1 MLDNTCSASR
11 GRTGTWAVSPSRI
24 VEHHADRLSDDPAL
38 AFGEEVL
45 SYAEL
50 AERMLR
56 TAGALAGLGV
66 GRGDVV
72 GVLLYNSLDFVEI
85 MLGADYLGAVF
96 MPLNWRLAPP
106 ELGYIVGHAGASVL
120 ISERELEPLVEPVR
134 AQLKCPVVRAGAA
147 GGDGWHGLA
156 ELQAS
161 GQPAGRPE
169 PTGSDDLLRLM
180 YTSGTTARPKGVM
193 ITHGNLDAK
202 CLAHIAELGLGRD
215 DRGLI
220 AGPLYHVGALDLTF
234 TTLLYLGCYQR
245 ILRNFASVDALDAI
259 EQDRL
264 TTVWLAPAMVKLV
277 LDDESLPRRDL
288 SSMRVIVDGGEKM
301 PLPLID
307 RLLASFPGAW
317 FADAYGLT
325 ETVSGDT
332 FLNKGKE
339 RERLG
344 SVGKPVFNVDLR
356 LVKADGTDAAAGE
369 EGEILIRGPKV
380 SIGYWRDPE
389 ATARA
394 HRDGWFHTGDV
405 GVCDEDGYLYI
416 VDRLKDM
423 IVSGGENV
431 ASLEVERVLYEHSAV
446 AEAAVIGR
454 PHERWGEVPVAF
466 VVVRDDANVGSD
478 ELLAFCQERLA
489 KFKSPKAVVFL
500 EALPRN
506 PSGKVLKRELRELA
520 TEEEPA

>member
-1 MLDNTCSASR
+1 MSL
-11 GRTGTWAVSPSRI
+11 SRI
-24 VEHHADRLSDDPAL
+24 VEHHADRLPGAPAL
-38 AFGEEVL
+38 AFGDEVV
-45 SYAEL
+45 SFGEL
-50 AERMLR
+50 AERARR
-56 TAGALAGLGV
+56 TAGALAGLGLD
-66 GRGDVV
+66 GGDVV
-72 GVLLYNSLDFVEI
+72 AALLHNSLEFVEV

-106 ELGYIVGHAGASVL
+106 ELAYIVGHAGASVL
-120 ISERELEPLVEPVR
+120 VSEPELQPLTRPV
-134 AQLKCPVVRAGAA
+134 AGELKCTLVCAGA
-147 GGDGWHGLA
+147 GTDHRWHGLH
-156 ELQAS
+156 ELRDAAQPVQA
-161 GQPAGRPE
+161 PV
-169 PTGSDDLLRLM
+169 PTQDHDLLRLM

-202 CLAHIAELGLGRD
+202 CLAHIVELGLART

-245 ILRNFASVDALDAI
+245 ILRKFTSTEVLDAI
-259 EQDRL
+259 ERDRL
-264 TTVWLAPAMVKLV
+264 STVWLAPAMVKLV
-277 LDDESLPRRDL
+277 LDDESLIGRDL
-288 SSMRVIVDGGEKM
+288 TSMRVIIDGGEKM

-339 RERLG
+339 RDKLG
-344 SVGKPVFNVDLR
+344 SVGKPVFNVDVR
-356 LVKADGTDAAAGE
+356 VIRPDGTDAAAGE
-369 EGEILIRGPKV
+369 EGEIVIQGPKV
-380 SIGYWRDPE
+380 SVGYWRDPE

-405 GVCDEDGYLYI
+405 GVYDEDGYLYV

-423 IVSGGENV
+423 ILTGGENV
-431 ASLEVERVLYEHSAV
+431 ASLEVERVLYEHPAV
-446 AEAAVIGR
+446 AEAAVVGR

-466 VVVRDDANVGSD
+466 VVVCGESDLDAD
-478 ELLAFCQERLA
+478 QLLTFCGERLA
-489 KFKSPKAVVFL
+489 KFKTPKAVTFL
-500 EALPRN
+500 AALPRN

-520 TEEEPA
+520 AKEVAA

>member
-1 MLDNTCSASR
+1 MSL
-11 GRTGTWAVSPSRI
+11 SRI
-24 VEHHADRLSDDPAL
+24 VEHHADRLADCPAL
-38 AFGEEVL
+38 AFGEERL
-45 SYAEL
+45 TYAEL
-50 AERMLR
+50 AGRARR
-56 TAGALAGLGV
+56 TAAALAHAGAH
-66 GRGDVV
+66 RGDVV
-72 GVLLYNSLDFVEI
+72 GALLHNSLDFLEV

-106 ELGYIVGHAGASVL
+106 EVAYIVGHAGTSVL
-120 ISERELEPLVEPVR
+120 VSEPELEPMIEPVR
-134 AQLKCPVVRAGAA
+134 GELTCSLVRAGAN
-147 GGDGWHGLA
+147 GSDGWNGLDEMRAAA
-156 ELQAS
+156 EPLS
-161 GQPAGRPE
+161 GPE
-169 PTGSDDLLRLM
+169 PTEPGDLLRLM

-202 CLAHIAELGLGRD
+202 CLAHVAELGLGRE

-245 ILRNFASVDALDAI
+245 ILRKFATVEVLDAI
-259 EQDRL
+259 ERERL
-264 TTVWLAPAMVKLV
+264 STIWLAPAMVKLL
-277 LDDESLPRRDL
+277 LDDESLPGRDV
-288 SSMRVIVDGGEKM
+288 SSMRVIIDGGEKM

-307 RLLASFPGAW
+307 RLLTSFPGAW

-339 RERLG
+339 RDKLG

-356 LVKADGTDAAAGE
+356 LVKDDGTEAAAGE
-369 EGEILIRGPKV
+369 EGEIVIRGPKV
-380 SIGYWRDPE
+380 SVGYWRDPE

-394 HRDGWFHTGDV
+394 HRDGWFRTGDV
-405 GVCDEDGYLYI
+405 GVFDADGYLYI

-423 IVSGGENV
+423 ILSGGENV
-431 ASLEVERVLYEHSAV
+431 ASLEVERVLYEHEAV
-446 AEAAVIGR
+446 AEVAVVGR

-466 VVVRDDANVGSD
+466 VVLHDGATVDED
-478 ELLAFCQERLA
+478 ELLTFCRERLA
-489 KFKSPKAVVFL
+489 RYKAPKAVTFVDV
-500 EALPRN
+500 LPRN

-520 TEEEPA
+520 TKEVPA

>member
-1 MLDNTCSASR
+1 MSL
-11 GRTGTWAVSPSRI
+11 SRI
-24 VEHHADRLSDDPAL
+24 IEHHADRLCDEPAV
-38 AFGEEVL
+38 AFGEEVV

-50 AERMLR
+50 ATRARLTADALR
-56 TAGALAGLGV
+56 GLGV

-72 GVLLYNSLDFVEI
+72 AALLHNSLDFVET
-85 MLGADYLGAVF
+85 MLGVDYLGAVF

-106 ELGYIVGHAGASVL
+106 ELAYIVGHAGASVL
-120 ISERELEPLVEPVR
+120 ISEAELEPLVEPV
-134 AQLKCPVVRAGAA
+134 QTELSCSLVGAGTVT
-147 GGDGWHGLA
+147 GDGWHGLD
-156 ELQAS
+156 ELRAAARAVS
-161 GQPAGRPE
+161 GPE
-169 PTGSDDLLRLM
+169 PTDPGDLLRLM

-202 CLAHIAELGLGRD
+202 CLAHIAELGLGRE

-245 ILRNFASVDALDAI
+245 ILRKFATGEVLDAI
-259 EQDRL
+259 ERDRL
-264 TTVWLAPAMVKLV
+264 STVWLAPAMVKLV
-277 LDDESLPRRDL
+277 LDDESLADRDL

-307 RLLASFPGAW
+307 RLLAGFPGAW

-339 RERLG
+339 RHKLG
-344 SVGKPVFNVDLR
+344 SVGKPVFNVDVR
-356 LVKADGTDAAAGE
+356 LVKEDGTEASPGQ
-369 EGEILIRGPKV
+369 EGEIVIRGPKV
-380 SIGYWRDPE
+380 SVGYWRDPE

-405 GVCDEDGYLYI
+405 GVYDDDGYLYI

-423 IVSGGENV
+423 ILSGGENV
-431 ASLEVERVLYEHSAV
+431 ASLEVERVLYEHAAV
-446 AEAAVIGR
+446 AEAAVVGR

-466 VVVRDDANVGSD
+466 VVVRDDAHVDAD
-478 ELLAFCQERLA
+478 ELLAFCGGRLA
-489 KFKSPKAVVFL
+489 KFKTPKAVTFL

-520 TEEEPA
+520 CKEVAA

>member
-1 MLDNTCSASR
+1 MSL
-11 GRTGTWAVSPSRI
+11 SRI
-24 VEHHADRLSDDPAL
+24 VEHHADRLSNDPAL
-38 AFGEEVL
+38 AFGDEVV
-45 SYAEL
+45 SFAAL
-50 AERMLR
+50 AERAKR
-56 TAGALAGLGV
+56 TAGALGGLGI
-66 GRGDVV
+66 GAGDVV
-72 GVLLYNSLDFVEI
+72 GALLHNSLDFVEV

-106 ELGYIVGHAGASVL
+106 ELAFIVGHAGASVL
-120 ISERELEPLVEPVR
+120 VSEPELQPLIRPV
-134 AQLKCPVVRAGAA
+134 AGELKCALVCA
-147 GGDGWHGLA
+147 GGGSDHRWHGLD
-156 ELQAS
+156 ELRAAAKPLQT
-161 GQPAGRPE
+161 PE
-169 PTGSDDLLRLM
+169 PTQDGDVLRLM

-202 CLAHIAELGLGRD
+202 CLGHIVELGLART

-245 ILRNFASVDALDAI
+245 ILPKFNSTEVLDAI
-259 EQDRL
+259 ERDRL
-264 TTVWLAPAMVKLV
+264 STVWLAPAMVKLV
-277 LDDESLPRRDL
+277 LDDESLTGRDL
-288 SSMRVIVDGGEKM
+288 TSMRVIIDGGEKM

-339 RERLG
+339 RDKLG

-356 LVKADGTDAAAGE
+356 VVKPDGAEARPGE
-369 EGEILIRGPKV
+369 EGEIVIRGPKV
-380 SIGYWRDPE
+380 SVGYWRDPE

-394 HRDGWFHTGDV
+394 HRDGWFRTGDV
-405 GVCDEDGYLYI
+405 GVYDEDGYLYV

-423 IVSGGENV
+423 ILTGGENV
-431 ASLEVERVLYEHSAV
+431 ASLEVERVLYEHPAV
-446 AEAAVIGR
+446 SEAAVVGR

-466 VVVRDDANVGSD
+466 VVLGDAADLDAD
-478 ELLAFCQERLA
+478 ELMTFCAERLA
-489 KFKSPKAVVFL
+489 KFKTPKAVSFL
-500 EALPRN
+500 DALPRN

-520 TEEEPA
+520 TKEVAA